1 MNVWSNPDL
10 LAPQEA
16 RNMALFLEARGHA
29 PDQQQLY
36 TAIVTALDPQAGA
49 RVLDLGCGTGIIA
62 RHLAG
67 RVGTAGVV
75 VGVDLSETMLD
86 VARQHANHPAL
97 RFEHGD
103 ATALTYADNYFDHAL
118 AARLLMHAPDP
129 HAVLRE
135 VRRVVRVGGRLAL
148 LERDWG
154 TFVVDHS
161 DRELTRRILDWRC
174 DHIDGNN
181 WMGRQLERL
190 CTQSGWRVHDMRPV
204 VTVARDAQATLL
216 GSLRHAAQLAVQHN
230 IISAVEHDGWID
242 EIEQRLKQCIFF
254 ATINEYI
261 LIAEHV

>member
-16 RNMALFLEARGHA
+16 MNMALFLEARGHA
-29 PDQQQLY
+29 PDQQQVY
-36 TAIVTALDPQAGA
+36 TTVITALDPQAGA

-62 RHLAG
+62 RHLAR
-67 RVGTAGVV
+67 RVGETGVV
-75 VGVDLSETMLD
+75 VGVDLSEAMLE
-86 VARQHANHPAL
+86 VARQHADHPAL
-97 RFEHGD
+97 RFESGD
-103 ATALTYADNYFDHAL
+103 ATALTYDDNHFDHAL
-118 AARLLMHAPDP
+118 AARLVMHAPEP

-154 TFVVDHS
+154 TFAVDHS
-161 DRELTRRILDWRC
+161 DRALTRRILDWRC

-181 WMGRQLERL
+181 WTGRQLARL
-190 CTQSGWRVHDMRPV
+190 CAESGWHVQDIRPV
-204 VTVARDAQATLL
+204 VTVARDAQSTLL
-216 GSLRHAAQLAVQHN
+216 GSLRHAGQLAAQHN
-230 IISAVEHDGWID
+230 IISAAEHDGWID

-261 LIAEHV
+261 VIAERV